1 MNLTDWTNAEALFAE
16 GLSVV
21 LPFHNLADRAE
32 ANLARLDALLR
43 PHGFPYRI
51 IAVDDGSADG
61 TADSLRRVAE
71 TRPAIQPLL
80 LPANAGK
87 GAALLAGLERVSHH
101 PWVLL
106 LDGDLDL
113 DPAALPAFADVAH
126 ASGADLVLGDKRHP
140 QSQVRYPLRRRIA
153 SALYAGLVKALLRLP
168 VSDTQCGMKLVRAE
182 VLRYAAPRL
191 LVKRFAFDLEFL
203 AVAHDGG
210 FRHANA
216 PVRLDF
222 RHRWG
227 CLTPATVWRTLIDTL
242 AIAYRARFL
251 HYYAGLTPLP
261 SPPSDGPH
269 FTLIVPCPGDSVVL
283 RRLLDALDGQTYR
296 HFDLILLPD
305 APIPGLPERPWLSV
319 YPTGPMRPA
328 QKRNLGAHATKGDIL
343 AFIDDDAYPRA
354 DWLANAA
361 ARLTGPDAI
370 DALGGPGLTPPD
382 DPPRA
387 QLSGFVLASPL
398 VSGNFR
404 CRYFIQGQ
412 LRRVEDFPSCNLFV
426 RKSAFEAIGGFREN
440 YWPGEDTLLCAD
452 LQTSGHTLWYDPRL
466 VVYHHRR
473 PLFGPHLRQVGRY
486 ALHRGHFARRFGL
499 NSRRLSYHLPSLFL
513 LGLLIGPLA
522 IAFLPLLAVPYCAI
536 VLLWLGLTGLD
547 ALVEAPTLR
556 AILPLWLGILA
567 THLVYGARFIQGYL
581 APALPNTPCP
591 FDHC

>member
-21 LPFHNLADRAE
+21 LPFHNLSNRAE

-61 TADSLRRVAE
+61 TAEALRRAAK
-71 TRPAIQPLL
+71 TLPAVLPVC

-87 GAALLAGLERVSHH
+87 GAALLAGLEQVSH

-113 DPAALPAFADVAH
+113 DPAALPAFADVAC

-153 SALYAGLVKALLRLP
+153 SALYAGLVRALLRLP

-222 RHRWG
+222 CHRWG

-261 SPPSDGPH
+261 PPTSDGPH
-269 FTLIVPCPGDSVVL
+269 FTLIVPCPSDSAVL
-283 RRLLDALDGQTYR
+283 RRLLNALDEQTYR
-296 HFDLILLPD
+296 RFDLVLLPD
-305 APIPGLPERPWLSV
+305 APIPDLPERPWLSV
-319 YPTGPMRPA
+319 RPTGPMRPA
-328 QKRNLGAHATKGDIL
+328 QKRNLGARAAQGEVL

-361 ARLTGPDAI
+361 ARLAGPTAI

-382 DPPRA
+382 DPPLA
-387 QLSGFVLASPL
+387 QLSGLVLASPL

-404 CRYFIQGQ
+404 CRYFIQGP

-426 RKSAFEAIGGFREN
+426 RKSAFEAIGGFRED
-440 YWPGEDTLLCAD
+440 YWPGEDSLLCAD
-452 LQTSGHTLWYDPRL
+452 LQTSGHALWYDPRL

-473 PLFGPHLRQVGRY
+473 PIFGPHLRQVGRY

-513 LGLLIGPLA
+513 LGLLLGPLA
-522 IAFLPLLAVPYCAI
+522 CWILPILTVPYCAI

-547 ALVEAPTLR
+547 ALVEAPTPR
-556 AILPLWLGILA
+556 AILPLWFGILA
-567 THLVYGARFIQGYL
+567 THLVYGARFLQGYL
-581 APALPNTPCP
+581 APALPNTPRP
-591 FDHC
+591 FDHR

>member
-32 ANLARLDALLR
+32 ANLARLDTLLR

-51 IAVDDGSADG
+51 VAVDDGSTDA
-61 TADSLRRVAE
+61 TAEALCRTAE
-71 TRPAIQPLL
+71 TLPAIQPVL

-87 GAALLAGLERVSHH
+87 GAALLAGLERVRH

-113 DPAALPAFADVAH
+113 DPAALPAFADIAH
-126 ASGADLVLGDKRHP
+126 ATGADLILGDKRHP
-140 QSQVRYPLRRRIA
+140 QSQVHYPLRRRVA
-153 SALYAGLVKALLRLP
+153 SVLYAGLVRALLRLP

-182 VLRYAAPRL
+182 VPRYAAPRL

-222 RHRWG
+222 CHRWG

-261 SPPSDGPH
+261 PPPSDGSH
-269 FTLIVPCPGDSVVL
+269 FTLIVPCPGDSAVL
-283 RRLLDALDGQTYR
+283 RRLLNALDSQTYR

-305 APIPGLPERPWLSV
+305 APISGLPERPWLSV
-319 YPTGPMRPA
+319 CPTGPMRPA
-328 QKRNLGAHATKGDIL
+328 QKRNLGARAAQGEVL

-581 APALPNTPCP
+581 APALPNTPRP
-591 FDHC
+591 FDHR

>member
-61 TADSLRRVAE
+61 TAEALRRAAE
-71 TRPAIQPLL
+71 TLPAIQPVL

-87 GAALLAGLERVSHH
+87 GAALLAGLERVSH

-113 DPAALPAFADVAH
+113 DPAALPAFADIAH
-126 ASGADLVLGDKRHP
+126 ATGADLILGDKRHP
-140 QSQVRYPLRRRIA
+140 QSQVHYPLRRRVA
-153 SALYAGLVKALLRLP
+153 SVLYAGLVRALLRLP

-222 RHRWG
+222 CHRWG

-261 SPPSDGPH
+261 PPPSDGSH
-269 FTLIVPCPGDSVVL
+269 FTLIVPCPGDSAVL
-283 RRLLDALDGQTYR
+283 RRLLNALDSQTYR

-305 APIPGLPERPWLSV
+305 APIPNLPDRPWLSV
-319 YPTGPMRPA
+319 RPTGPMRPA
-328 QKRNLGAHATKGDIL
+328 QKRNLGACAAQGEVL

-361 ARLTGPDAI
+361 ARLAGPDAI

-382 DPPRA
+382 DPPCA
-387 QLSGFVLASPL
+387 QLSGLVLASPL

-404 CRYFIQGQ
+404 CRYFIQGP

-473 PLFGPHLRQVGRY
+473 PIFGPHLRQVGRY

-513 LGLLIGPLA
+513 LGLLLGPLA
-522 IAFLPLLAVPYCAI
+522 CWILPILTVPYCAI

-547 ALVEAPTLR
+547 ALVEAPTPR
-556 AILPLWLGILA
+556 AILPLWFGILA

-581 APALPNTPCP
+581 APALPNTPRP
-591 FDHC
+591 FDHR

>member
-61 TADSLRRVAE
+61 TAEALRRAAE
-71 TRPAIQPLL
+71 RLPAVLPVL

-87 GAALLAGLERVSHH
+87 GAALLAGLERVSH

-140 QSQVRYPLRRRIA
+140 QSQVHYPLRRRVA
-153 SALYAGLVKALLRLP
+153 SVLYAGLVRALLRLP
-168 VSDTQCGMKLVRAE
+168 VSDTQCGMKLVRAG

-222 RHRWG
+222 CHRWG

-261 SPPSDGPH
+261 PPPSDGPH
-269 FTLIVPCPGDSVVL
+269 FTLIVPCPGDSSVL
-283 RRLLDALDGQTYR
+283 RRLLNALDSQTYR

-305 APIPGLPERPWLSV
+305 APIPNLPDRPWLSV
-319 YPTGPMRPA
+319 RPTGPMRPA
-328 QKRNLGAHATKGDIL
+328 QKRNLGARAAQGEVL

-361 ARLTGPDAI
+361 ARLAGPDAI

-382 DPPRA
+382 DPPCA
-387 QLSGFVLASPL
+387 QLSGLVLASPL

-404 CRYFIQGQ
+404 CRYFIQGP

-513 LGLLIGPLA
+513 LGLLLGPLA
-522 IAFLPLLAVPYCAI
+522 CWILPILTVPYCAI

-547 ALVEAPTLR
+547 ALVEAPTPR
-556 AILPLWLGILA
+556 AILPLWFGILA

-581 APALPNTPCP
+581 APALPNTPRP
-591 FDHC
+591 FDHR

>member
-32 ANLARLDALLR
+32 TNLARLDTLLR

-61 TADSLRRVAE
+61 TAETLRRAAE
-71 TRPAIQPLL
+71 RHPTVLPVL

-87 GAALLAGLERVSHH
+87 GAALLAGLERVSH

-153 SALYAGLVKALLRLP
+153 SALYAGLVRALLRLP

-222 RHRWG
+222 QHRWG
-227 CLTPATVWRTLIDTL
+227 CLTPATAWRTLVDTL

-261 SPPSDGPH
+261 PPPSDGPH
-269 FTLIVPCPGDSVVL
+269 FTLIVPCPGDSAVL
-283 RRLLDALDGQTYR
+283 RRLLDALDTQTYR
-296 HFDLILLPD
+296 RFDLVLLPD
-305 APIPGLPERPWLSV
+305 APIPDFPERPWLSV
-319 YPTGPMRPA
+319 RPTGPMRPA
-328 QKRNLGAHATKGDIL
+328 QKRNLGARAAQGEVL
-343 AFIDDDAYPRA
+343 AFIDDDAYPRT

-361 ARLTGPDAI
+361 ARIAGPNAI

-387 QLSGFVLASPL
+387 QLSGLVLASPL

-404 CRYFIQGQ
+404 CRYFIQGP

-426 RKSAFEAIGGFREN
+426 RKSAFEAIGGFRED

-452 LQTSGHTLWYDPRL
+452 LQTSGHALWYDPRL

-513 LGLLIGPLA
+513 LGLLLGPLA
-522 IAFLPLLAVPYCAI
+522 IAFLPLLAIPYCAI
-536 VLLWLGLTGLD
+536 VLLWLGLTGVD
-547 ALVEAPTLR
+547 ALVEAPTPR

-567 THLVYGARFIQGYL
+567 THLVYGARFLQGYL
-581 APALPNTPCP
+581 APALPNTPRP
-591 FDHC
+591 FDHR

>member
-32 ANLARLDALLR
+32 ANLARLDTLLR

-51 IAVDDGSADG
+51 VAVDDGSTDA
-61 TADSLRRVAE
+61 TAEALCRTAE
-71 TRPAIQPLL
+71 TLPAIQPVL

-87 GAALLAGLERVSHH
+87 GAALLAGLERVSH

-113 DPAALPAFADVAH
+113 DPAALPAFADIAH
-126 ASGADLVLGDKRHP
+126 ATGADLILGDKRHP
-140 QSQVRYPLRRRIA
+140 QSQVHYPLRRRVA
-153 SALYAGLVKALLRLP
+153 SVLYAGLVRALLRLP

-222 RHRWG
+222 CHRWG

-261 SPPSDGPH
+261 PPPSDGSH
-269 FTLIVPCPGDSVVL
+269 FTLIVPCPGDSAVL
-283 RRLLDALDGQTYR
+283 RRLLNALDTQAYR
-296 HFDLILLPD
+296 HFDLVLLPD
-305 APIPGLPERPWLSV
+305 APIPDFPERPWLSV
-319 YPTGPMRPA
+319 RPTGPMRPA
-328 QKRNLGAHATKGDIL
+328 QKRNLGARAAKGEVL
-343 AFIDDDAYPRA
+343 AFIDDDAYPRT

-361 ARLTGPDAI
+361 ARLSGPDAI
-370 DALGGPGLTPPD
+370 AALGGPGLTPPD
-382 DPPRA
+382 DPPSA
-387 QLSGFVLASPL
+387 QLSGLVLASPL

-404 CRYFIQGQ
+404 YRYFIQGP

-452 LQTSGHTLWYDPRL
+452 LQTSGHALWYDPRL

-513 LGLLIGPLA
+513 LGLLLGPLA
-522 IAFLPLLAVPYCAI
+522 IAFLPLLAIPYCAI
-536 VLLWLGLTGLD
+536 VLLWLGLTGVD
-547 ALVEAPTLR
+547 ALVEAPTPR

-567 THLVYGARFIQGYL
+567 THLVYGARFLQGYL
-581 APALPNTPCP
+581 APALPNTPRP
-591 FDHC
+591 FDHR

>member
-21 LPFHNLADRAE
+21 LPFHNLSNRAE

-61 TADSLRRVAE
+61 TAEALRRAAK
-71 TRPAIQPLL
+71 TLPAVLPVC

-87 GAALLAGLERVSHH
+87 GAALLAGLERVSH

-153 SALYAGLVKALLRLP
+153 SALYAGLVRALLRLP

-222 RHRWG
+222 CHRWG

-261 SPPSDGPH
+261 PPPSDGSH
-269 FTLIVPCPGDSVVL
+269 FTLIVPCPGDSAVL
-283 RRLLDALDGQTYR
+283 RRLLNVLDSQTYR

-305 APIPGLPERPWLSV
+305 APIPNLPDRPWLSV
-319 YPTGPMRPA
+319 RPTGPMRPA
-328 QKRNLGAHATKGDIL
+328 QKRNLGARAAQGEVL

-361 ARLTGPDAI
+361 ARLAGPDAI

-382 DPPRA
+382 DPPCA
-387 QLSGFVLASPL
+387 QLSGLVLASPL

-404 CRYFIQGQ
+404 CRYFIQGP

-513 LGLLIGPLA
+513 LGLLLGPLA
-522 IAFLPLLAVPYCAI
+522 CWILPILTVPYCAI

-547 ALVEAPTLR
+547 ALVEAPTPR
-556 AILPLWLGILA
+556 AILPLWFGILA

-581 APALPNTPCP
+581 APALPNTPRP
-591 FDHC
+591 FDHR

>member
-51 IAVDDGSADG
+51 VAVDDGSADG
-61 TADSLRRVAE
+61 TAEALRRAAE
-71 TRPAIQPLL
+71 RLPAVLPVL

-87 GAALLAGLERVSHH
+87 GAALLAGLERVSH

-113 DPAALPAFADVAH
+113 DPAALPAFADIAH
-126 ASGADLVLGDKRHP
+126 ATGADLILGDKRHP
-140 QSQVRYPLRRRIA
+140 QSQVHYPLRRRVA
-153 SALYAGLVKALLRLP
+153 SVLYAGLVRALLRLP

-222 RHRWG
+222 CHRWG

-261 SPPSDGPH
+261 PPPSDGSH
-269 FTLIVPCPGDSVVL
+269 FTLIVPCPGDSAVL
-283 RRLLDALDGQTYR
+283 RRLLNALDSQTYR

-305 APIPGLPERPWLSV
+305 APIPNLPDRPWLSV
-319 YPTGPMRPA
+319 RPTGPMRPA
-328 QKRNLGAHATKGDIL
+328 QKRNLGARAAQGEVL

-361 ARLTGPDAI
+361 ARLAGPDAI

-382 DPPRA
+382 DPPCA
-387 QLSGFVLASPL
+387 QLSGLVLASPL

-404 CRYFIQGQ
+404 CRYFIQGP

-513 LGLLIGPLA
+513 LGLLLGPLA
-522 IAFLPLLAVPYCAI
+522 CWILPILTVPYCAI

-547 ALVEAPTLR
+547 ALVEAPTPR
-556 AILPLWLGILA
+556 AILPLWFGILA

-581 APALPNTPCP
+581 APALPNTPRP
-591 FDHC
+591 FDHR

>member
-21 LPFHNLADRAE
+21 LPFHNLSNRAE

-51 IAVDDGSADG
+51 VAVDDGSTDA
-61 TADSLRRVAE
+61 TAEALRRAAE
-71 TRPAIQPLL
+71 RLPTIQPVL

-87 GAALLAGLERVSHH
+87 GAALLAGLERVSH

-126 ASGADLVLGDKRHP
+126 ASGADIVLGDKRHH

-153 SALYAGLVKALLRLP
+153 SALYAGLVRALLRLP

-222 RHRWG
+222 CHRWG
-227 CLTPATVWRTLIDTL
+227 CLTPATVWRTLVDTL

-261 SPPSDGPH
+261 PPPSDGPH
-269 FTLIVPCPGDSVVL
+269 FTLIVPCPSDSAVL
-283 RRLLDALDGQTYR
+283 RRLLNALDEQTYR

-305 APIPGLPERPWLSV
+305 TPIPELPDRPWLSV
-319 YPTGPMRPA
+319 CPTGPMRPA
-328 QKRNLGAHATKGDIL
+328 QKRNLGARAAKGEIL

-361 ARLTGPDAI
+361 ARLSGPDAI

-382 DPPRA
+382 DPPSA
-387 QLSGFVLASPL
+387 QLSGLVLASPL

-404 CRYFIQGQ
+404 YRYFIQGP

-426 RKSAFEAIGGFREN
+426 RKSAFEAIGGFRED

-452 LQTSGHTLWYDPRL
+452 LQTAGHALWYDPRL

-513 LGLLIGPLA
+513 LGLLLGPLA

-536 VLLWLGLTGLD
+536 VLLWLGLTGVD
-547 ALVEAPTLR
+547 TLVEAPTPR

-567 THLVYGARFIQGYL
+567 THLVYGARFLQGYL
-581 APALPNTPCP
+581 APALPNTPRP
-591 FDHC
+591 FDHR

>member
-21 LPFHNLADRAE
+21 LPFHNLADRTE

-51 IAVDDGSADG
+51 VAVDDGSADG
-61 TADSLRRVAE
+61 TAEALRRAAE
-71 TRPAIQPLL
+71 RLPAVLPVL

-87 GAALLAGLERVSHH
+87 GAALLAGLERVSH

-113 DPAALPAFADVAH
+113 DPAALPAFADIAH
-126 ASGADLVLGDKRHP
+126 ATGADLILGDKRHP
-140 QSQVRYPLRRRIA
+140 QSQIRYPLRRRVA
-153 SALYAGLVKALLRLP
+153 SALYAGLVQALLRLP

-222 RHRWG
+222 CHRWG

-261 SPPSDGPH
+261 PPPSDGPL
-269 FTLIVPCPGDSVVL
+269 FTLIVPCPGDSAVL
-283 RRLLDALDGQTYR
+283 RRLLNALDTQTYR

-305 APIPGLPERPWLSV
+305 APISGLPERPWLSV
-319 YPTGPMRPA
+319 CPTGPMRPA
-328 QKRNLGAHATKGDIL
+328 QKRNLGARAAKGEIL

-361 ARLTGPDAI
+361 ARLAGPDTI

-382 DPPRA
+382 DPPCA
-387 QLSGFVLASPL
+387 QLSGLVLASPL

-404 CRYFIQGQ
+404 CRYFIQGP

-513 LGLLIGPLA
+513 LGLLLGPLA
-522 IAFLPLLAVPYCAI
+522 CWILPILTVPYCAI

-547 ALVEAPTLR
+547 ALVEAPTPR
-556 AILPLWLGILA
+556 AILPLWFGILA

-581 APALPNTPCP
+581 APALPNTPRP
-591 FDHC
+591 FDHR

>member
-51 IAVDDGSADG
+51 VAVDDGSTDA
-61 TADSLRRVAE
+61 TAEALRRAAE
-71 TRPAIQPLL
+71 RLPTIQPVL

-87 GAALLAGLERVSHH
+87 GAALLAGLEQVSH

-113 DPAALPAFADVAH
+113 DPAALPAFADVAC

-140 QSQVRYPLRRRIA
+140 QSQVNYPLRRRVA
-153 SALYAGLVKALLRLP
+153 SALYAGLVRALLRLP

-222 RHRWG
+222 CHRWG
-227 CLTPATVWRTLIDTL
+227 CLTPATVWRTLVDTL

-251 HYYAGLTPLP
+251 HYYAGLTSLP
-261 SPPSDGPH
+261 PPTSDGPH
-269 FTLIVPCPGDSVVL
+269 FTLIVPCPGDSAVL
-283 RRLLDALDGQTYR
+283 RRLLNALDTQAYR

-305 APIPGLPERPWLSV
+305 APISGLPERPWLSV
-319 YPTGPMRPA
+319 CPTGPMRPA
-328 QKRNLGAHATKGDIL
+328 QKRNLGARAAKGEIL

-361 ARLTGPDAI
+361 ARLSGPDAI

-382 DPPRA
+382 DPPSA
-387 QLSGFVLASPL
+387 QLSGLVLASPL

-404 CRYFIQGQ
+404 YRYFIQGP

-426 RKSAFEAIGGFREN
+426 RKSAFAAIGGFRED

-452 LQTSGHTLWYDPRL
+452 LQTAGHALWYDPRL

-513 LGLLIGPLA
+513 LGLILGPLA

-536 VLLWLGLTGLD
+536 VLLWLGLTGVD
-547 ALVEAPTLR
+547 TLVEAPTPR

-567 THLVYGARFIQGYL
+567 THLVYGARFLQGYL
-581 APALPNTPCP
+581 APALPNTPRP
-591 FDHC
+591 FDHR

>member
-61 TADSLRRVAE
+61 TAEALRRAAE
-71 TRPAIQPLL
+71 RLPAVLPVL

-87 GAALLAGLERVSHH
+87 GAALLAGLERVSH

-140 QSQVRYPLRRRIA
+140 QSQVHYPLRRRVA
-153 SALYAGLVKALLRLP
+153 SVLYAGLVRALLRLP

-222 RHRWG
+222 CHRWG

-261 SPPSDGPH
+261 PPPSDGSH
-269 FTLIVPCPGDSVVL
+269 FTLIVPCPGDSAVL
-283 RRLLDALDGQTYR
+283 RRLLNALDSQTYR

-305 APIPGLPERPWLSV
+305 APIPNLPDRPWLSV
-319 YPTGPMRPA
+319 RPTGPMRPA
-328 QKRNLGAHATKGDIL
+328 QKRNLGARAAQGEVL

-361 ARLTGPDAI
+361 ARLAGPDAI

-382 DPPRA
+382 DPPCA
-387 QLSGFVLASPL
+387 QLSGLVLASPL

-404 CRYFIQGQ
+404 CRYFIQGP

-547 ALVEAPTLR
+547 ALVEAPTPR
-556 AILPLWLGILA
+556 AILPLWFGILA

-581 APALPNTPCP
+581 APALPNTPRP
-591 FDHC
+591 FDHR

>member
-21 LPFHNLADRAE
+21 LPFHNLADHAE

-61 TADSLRRVAE
+61 TAEALRRAAE
-71 TRPAIQPLL
+71 TFPAVLPVC

-87 GAALLAGLERVSHH
+87 GAALLAGLERVTH

-113 DPAALPAFADVAH
+113 DPVALPAFADVAR
-126 ASGADLVLGDKRHP
+126 ATGAELVLGDKRHP
-140 QSQVRYPLRRRIA
+140 QSQVHYPLRRRVA
-153 SALYAGLVKALLRLP
+153 SALYAGLVHALLRLP

-227 CLTPATVWRTLIDTL
+227 CLTPSTVWRTLVDTL

-261 SPPSDGPH
+261 PRPTDGPH
-269 FTLIVPCPGDSVVL
+269 FTLIVPCPGDSAVL
-283 RRLLDALDGQTYR
+283 RRLLDALDTQIYR
-296 HFDLILLPD
+296 HFDLMLLPD
-305 APIPGLPERPWLSV
+305 APILGLPDRPWLSIR
-319 YPTGPMRPA
+319 PTGPMRPA
-328 QKRNLGAHATKGDIL
+328 QKRNLGARAAKGSVL

-387 QLSGFVLASPL
+387 QLSGLVLASPL

-404 CRYFIQGQ
+404 CRYFIQGP

-426 RKSAFEAIGGFREN
+426 RRSAFEAIGGFREN

-513 LGLLIGPLA
+513 LGLILGPLA
-522 IAFLPLLAVPYCAI
+522 IAFLPFLAVPYCAI
-536 VLLWLGLTGLD
+536 VLLWLVLTGLD
-547 ALVEAPTLR
+547 ALVEAPTPR
-556 AILPLWLGILA
+556 TILPLWLGILA
-567 THLVYGARFIQGYL
+567 THLVYGARFLQGYL
-581 APALPNTPCP
+581 APALPNTPRP
-591 FDHC
+591 FDHR

>member
-43 PHGFPYRI
+43 PNGFPYRI
-51 IAVDDGSADG
+51 VAVDDGSTDA
-61 TADSLRRVAE
+61 TAEALCRTAE
-71 TRPAIQPLL
+71 TLPAIQPVL

-87 GAALLAGLERVSHH
+87 GAALLAGLERVSH

-126 ASGADLVLGDKRHP
+126 ASGADLILGDKRHP
-140 QSQVRYPLRRRIA
+140 QSQVHYPLRRRVA
-153 SALYAGLVKALLRLP
+153 SVLYAGLVRALLRLP

-222 RHRWG
+222 CHRWG

-261 SPPSDGPH
+261 PPPSDGPH
-269 FTLIVPCPGDSVVL
+269 FTLIVPCPGDSAVL
-283 RRLLDALDGQTYR
+283 RRLLDALDTQTYQR
-296 HFDLILLPD
+296 FDLVLLPD
-305 APIPGLPERPWLSV
+305 APIPDFPERPWLSV
-319 YPTGPMRPA
+319 RPTGPMRPA
-328 QKRNLGAHATKGDIL
+328 QKRNLGARAAQGEVL

-361 ARLTGPDAI
+361 ARLAGPDAI

-382 DPPRA
+382 DPPCA
-387 QLSGFVLASPL
+387 QLSGLVLASPL

-404 CRYFIQGQ
+404 CRYFIQGP

-513 LGLLIGPLA
+513 LGLLLGPLA
-522 IAFLPLLAVPYCAI
+522 CWILPILTVPYCAI

-567 THLVYGARFIQGYL
+567 THLVYGARFLQGYL
-581 APALPNTPCP
+581 APALPNTPRP
-591 FDHC
+591 FDHR

>member
-61 TADSLRRVAE
+61 TAEVLRRAAE
-71 TRPAIQPLL
+71 RLPAVLPVL

-87 GAALLAGLERVSHH
+87 GAALLAGLERVSH

-113 DPAALPAFADVAH
+113 DPAALPAFSDVAH

-153 SALYAGLVKALLRLP
+153 SALYAGLVRALLRLP

-182 VLRYAAPRL
+182 ALRYAAPRL

-222 RHRWG
+222 QHRWG
-227 CLTPATVWRTLIDTL
+227 CLTPATVWRTLVDTL

-261 SPPSDGPH
+261 PPPSNGPH
-269 FTLIVPCPGDSVVL
+269 FTLIVPCPGDSAVL
-283 RRLLDALDGQTYR
+283 RRLLDALDTQTYR
-296 HFDLILLPD
+296 RFDLVLLPD
-305 APIPGLPERPWLSV
+305 APIPDFPERPWLSV
-319 YPTGPMRPA
+319 RPTGPMRPA
-328 QKRNLGAHATKGDIL
+328 QKRNLGARAAQGEVL

-361 ARLTGPDAI
+361 ARIAGPNAI

-387 QLSGFVLASPL
+387 QLSGLVLASPL

-404 CRYFIQGQ
+404 CRYFIQGP

-426 RKSAFEAIGGFREN
+426 RKSAFEAIGGFRED

-452 LQTSGHTLWYDPRL
+452 LQTSGHALWYDPRL

-513 LGLLIGPLA
+513 LGLLLGPLA
-522 IAFLPLLAVPYCAI
+522 IAFLPLLAIPYCAI
-536 VLLWLGLTGLD
+536 VLLWLGLTGVD
-547 ALVEAPTLR
+547 ALVEAPTPR

-567 THLVYGARFIQGYL
+567 THLVYGARFLQGYL
-581 APALPNTPCP
+581 APALPNTPRP
-591 FDHC
+591 FDHR

>member
-43 PHGFPYRI
+43 PHGFPYRS

-61 TADSLRRVAE
+61 TAEALRRAAE
-71 TRPAIQPLL
+71 RLPAVLPVL

-87 GAALLAGLERVSHH
+87 GAALLAGLERVSH

-153 SALYAGLVKALLRLP
+153 SALYAGLVRALLRLP
-168 VSDTQCGMKLVRAE
+168 VSDTQCGMKLVCAE

-222 RHRWG
+222 QHRWG
-227 CLTPATVWRTLIDTL
+227 CLTPATVWRTLVDTL

-261 SPPSDGPH
+261 PPPSDGPH
-269 FTLIVPCPGDSVVL
+269 FTLIVPCPGDSAVL
-283 RRLLDALDGQTYR
+283 RRLLDALDTQTYQR
-296 HFDLILLPD
+296 FDLVLLPD
-305 APIPGLPERPWLSV
+305 APIPDFPERPWLSV
-319 YPTGPMRPA
+319 RPTGPMRPA
-328 QKRNLGAHATKGDIL
+328 QKRNLGARAAQGEVL

-361 ARLTGPDAI
+361 ARLAGPDAI

-382 DPPRA
+382 DPPCA
-387 QLSGFVLASPL
+387 QLSGLVLASPL

-404 CRYFIQGQ
+404 CRYFIQGP

-513 LGLLIGPLA
+513 LGLLLGPLA
-522 IAFLPLLAVPYCAI
+522 CWILPILTVPYCAI

-556 AILPLWLGILA
+556 AILPLWFGILA

-581 APALPNTPCP
+581 APALPNTPRP
-591 FDHC
+591 FDHR

>member
-61 TADSLRRVAE
+61 TAEALRRAAE
-71 TRPAIQPLL
+71 RLPAVLPVL

-87 GAALLAGLERVSHH
+87 GAALLAGLERVSH

-140 QSQVRYPLRRRIA
+140 QSQVHYPLRRRVA
-153 SALYAGLVKALLRLP
+153 SVLYAGLVRALLRLP
-168 VSDTQCGMKLVRAE
+168 VSDTQCGMKLVRAG

-222 RHRWG
+222 CHRWG

-261 SPPSDGPH
+261 PPPSDGPH
-269 FTLIVPCPGDSVVL
+269 FTLIVPCPGDSSVL
-283 RRLLDALDGQTYR
+283 RRLLNALDSQTYR

-305 APIPGLPERPWLSV
+305 APIPNLPDRPWLSV
-319 YPTGPMRPA
+319 RPTGPMRPA
-328 QKRNLGAHATKGDIL
+328 QKRNLGARAAQGEVL

-354 DWLANAA
+354 DWLANAT
-361 ARLTGPDAI
+361 ARLAGPDAI

-382 DPPRA
+382 DPPCA
-387 QLSGFVLASPL
+387 QLSGLVLASPL

-404 CRYFIQGQ
+404 CRYFIQGP

-473 PLFGPHLRQVGRY
+473 PIFGPHLRQVGRY

-513 LGLLIGPLA
+513 LGLLLGPLA
-522 IAFLPLLAVPYCAI
+522 CWILPILTVPYCAI

-547 ALVEAPTLR
+547 ALVEAPTPR
-556 AILPLWLGILA
+556 AILPLWFGILA

-581 APALPNTPCP
+581 APALPNTPRP
-591 FDHC
+591 FDHR